1 MRHSAFAKAAMLPL
15 ATRLVSAADMF
26 LTITPHPG
34 PLAQVYYA
42 TSSTIPPT
50 IMITA
55 TTPTQPP
62 EPLPPVTQ
70 IQPEC
75 TWGLTNQCMPIYTT
89 VPQSADAS
97 TLAMA
102 KGIETAHWFIASG
115 GSVLLLCTGK
125 VEAVAL
131 LILLAVAKAQGQDVQ
146 SHAPGNTV
154 TSTTMTTT
162 TALPSTDMVVWSPAT
177 ALVPNA
183 TVPEYK
189 MYCGMISDELF
200 YPSTCPGG
208 ISTMVPS
215 PTVPEDKLY
224 CYATIN
230 GLLYPS
236 TCPEGFN
243 PTAPSP
249 PLQPGECE
257 RNGLVYRCGNANERS
272 AAHTIFNVD
281 VTVIITL
288 WHFWLPLLAWYFG
301 LISEDVL
308 ALVWLCAALN
318 IRVLAEQ
325 AVSTVPAVTSTVT
338 IYRATP
344 LDQVEISTTV
354 TALQALTAQE
364 EIDSSSTALEAPA
377 EASSLVSLTL
387 DAVMRAVEADT
398 CPTLYG
404 IPDCPKLYG
413 LQNFP
418 LPHPAPA
425 SSGAASLNWPTALAT
440 VLAALTLSRV
450 TNCKTVLA
458 VWGFLAVAIPAQAIA

>member
-1 MRHSAFAKAAMLPL
+1 
-15 ATRLVSAADMF
+15 
-26 LTITPHPG
+26 
-34 PLAQVYYA
+34 
-42 TSSTIPPT
+42 
-50 IMITA
+50 
-55 TTPTQPP
+55 
-62 EPLPPVTQ
+62 
-70 IQPEC
+70 
-75 TWGLTNQCMPIYTT
+75 
-89 VPQSADAS
+89 
-97 TLAMA
+97 MA

-146 SHAPGNTV
+146 SHAPGNAV
-154 TSTTMTTT
+154 TSTTMPTT

-189 MYCGMISDELF
+189 VYCGMISDGLL

-249 PLQPGECE
+249 PLQQGECE

-272 AAHTIFNVD
+272 AAHTIFNLD
-281 VTVIITL
+281 VTVMISL

-318 IRVLAEQ
+318 VRVLALQ
-325 AVSTVPAVTSTVT
+325 AMSTAPAVTSTVT
-338 IYRATP
+338 STVTVYRATP
-344 LDQVEISTTV
+344 LDQVEISTTL
-354 TALQALTAQE
+354 TALQAFTSRE
-364 EIDSSSTALEAPA
+364 VTDSSSTVLAAA
-377 EASSLVSLTL
+377 EASSLADLTQ

-413 LQNFP
+413 LQNCP
-418 LPHPAPA
+418 LPHAAPA
-425 SSGAASLNWPTALAT
+425 SSSGVASLAWPSAFTT

-450 TNCKTVLA
+450 TDCKTLFALWLVL
-458 VWGFLAVAIPAQAIA
+458 GLAIAAQADA